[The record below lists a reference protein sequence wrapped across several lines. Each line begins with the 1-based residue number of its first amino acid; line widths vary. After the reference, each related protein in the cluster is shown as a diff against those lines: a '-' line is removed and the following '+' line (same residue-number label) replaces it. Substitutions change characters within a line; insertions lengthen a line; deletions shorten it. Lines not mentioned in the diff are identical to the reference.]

1 MEHYDG
7 EFYTLRLFSPIE
19 GEIYS
24 LNSTEEGIH
33 LTAYEMENYSS
44 FIRDHM
50 EGVGLLGKRN
60 QKLMTYFNN
69 AKRLHKP
76 VSLSLDLEA
85 YEGRLWSVLQA
96 DSQDKL
102 THEEVQSLAETWG
115 MIAAGGFIREMQETR
130 ILVPDGELMVFLG
143 NEGLKGTHFSKYKQ
157 FVNNC
162 FDTCPR
168 QALHAMTLGFV
179 HPVTGEE
186 MYFTSELP
194 DDMTRLIEK
203 WRGYISN
210 RELE

>member
-69 AKRLHKP
+69 AKRLHEP

-130 ILVPDGELMVFLG
+130 ILVPDGELMVFL
-143 NEGLKGTHFSKYKQ
+143 EMR
-157 FVNNC
+157 
-162 FDTCPR
+162 DWI
-168 QALHAMTLGFV
+168 TLYVRKRF
-179 HPVTGEE
+179 
-186 MYFTSELP
+186 
-194 DDMTRLIEK
+194 
-203 WRGYISN
+203 
-210 RELE
+210 